1 MWRLLLLLGALG
13 TLEAASVSIE
23 IASPGNIY
31 ASQEFATDRG
41 FYVGPYTL
49 VVNGETTL
57 GLCVDFYHQS
67 GVGQSWSAFQ
77 TPVTSG
83 VLNNTYVYQEN
94 AGNPNVNA
102 VALQTYEEEIYLY
115 RQIVG
120 ALLPADRIAIQEA
133 AWSITD
139 SSFDISNN
147 REAQVWAAAAKD
159 AANYLRVDLTGL
171 VIYSDVRG
179 INGGEQEFIADP
191 INPVP
196 EPPALG
202 IFASLLGLAFIKRRR
217 RH

>member
-1 MWRLLLLLGALG
+1 MLGALG
-13 TLEAASVSIE
+13 TLEATSVSIE

-31 ASQEFATDRG
+31 ADPAFVTDQG
-41 FYVGPYTL
+41 YYVGPYTL
-49 VVNGETTL
+49 VVNGETKL

-67 GVGQSWSAFQ
+67 TVDHPWSAFQ

-94 AGNPNVNA
+94 AGNPSVNG

-115 RQIVG
+115 RKIV
-120 ALLPADRIAIQEA
+120 ASILPADRIAIQEA

-147 REAQVWAAAAKD
+147 REAQMWAAAAKD
-159 AANYLRVDLTGL
+159 PANYLRVDLTGL
-171 VIYSDVRG
+171 VIYSDAHG

-191 INPVP
+191 ITQVP
-196 EPPALG
+196 EPAALG
-202 IFASLLGLAFIKRRR
+202 IFAGVLGLACIKLRR